1 MARLAEANETYAV
14 AESFRGRCLAGGRS
28 LLWPDAPAWTTEN
41 LDRLWTA
48 FVQHPDESKDK
59 SFLEKWQG
67 QLSEEPDDVCRI
79 AADLLVLY
87 HLINSGTKPETK
99 SAEIHRLVSWRFLES
114 PPELP
119 AVEGAFGHGIADAGV
134 YYKLHKNHMIEY
146 FLAFAREGRQRTVD
160 FNDREHCQLLADE
173 LQTQITG
180 GVAARNA
187 LLHLLFPDEY
197 EAIVSNADKLAISK
211 HFAQLAGDADD
222 LDEQLAAIWAA
233 LAPQYGP
240 GHFRFYDPPVKSQW
254 APESAKKEEP
264 APETDTG
271 GAVSFWI
278 EKTHV
283 RGRVDRE
290 GGPYQLGA
298 ALWSPQ
304 RSRGGTDV
312 YRFMRDV
319 RPGDVVLHLT
329 DGEGFTG
336 ISRAA
341 SAYEDFA
348 GVPDSEWG
356 EQPHYIVWLEDFQ
369 VLDPTLDRS
378 VLFSPPW
385 VERLLALLDDGLR
398 NTFYNREP
406 SLNQGAYL
414 TPAPTALV
422 QILNDAYTV
431 LSGSPLVPG
440 FAKPDETPLAAVS
453 PRPAASMEELVDATY
468 LTRGELEELRALVI
482 EKKHVIL
489 EGPPGSGKTFV
500 ADRFARHFTGNSLDA
515 RPDDRLTV
523 VQFHQSYGYEDFV
536 QGIRPRSS
544 RGVLHYDVQDGVF
557 KRVCALAETRP
568 DERFVLL
575 IDEINRGNIARIF
588 GELLFLLEYR
598 DESIELA
605 YSESGASAFS
615 IPQNVYLLATMNT
628 TDRSLAQLD
637 YALRRR
643 FYFYRLMPVVGSDA
657 PVLRRW
663 LERTGMA
670 REARQ
675 RVLSLFLQLNAR
687 IRAELDEH
695 FQVGHSYFMHP
706 DIDGEE
712 RQARVWRRQIMPLL
726 EEYFYNRQNLSDF
739 LQQFERESL
748 LADLAALKPDAD

>member
-1 MARLAEANETYAV
+1 M
-14 AESFRGRCLAGGRS
+14 
-28 LLWPDAPAWTTEN
+28 
-41 LDRLWTA
+41 
-48 FVQHPDESKDK
+48 
-59 SFLEKWQG
+59 
-67 QLSEEPDDVCRI
+67 
-79 AADLLVLY
+79 
-87 HLINSGTKPETK
+87 
-99 SAEIHRLVSWRFLES
+99 
-114 PPELP
+114 
-119 AVEGAFGHGIADAGV
+119 
-134 YYKLHKNHMIEY
+134 
-146 FLAFAREGRQRTVD
+146 
-160 FNDREHCQLLADE
+160 
-173 LQTQITG
+173 
-180 GVAARNA
+180 
-187 LLHLLFPDEY
+187 
-197 EAIVSNADKLAISK
+197 
-211 HFAQLAGDADD
+211 
-222 LDEQLAAIWAA
+222 
-233 LAPQYGP
+233 
-240 GHFRFYDPPVKSQW
+240 
-254 APESAKKEEP
+254 
-264 APETDTG
+264 
-271 GAVSFWI
+271 
-278 EKTHV
+278 
-283 RGRVDRE
+283 
-290 GGPYQLGA
+290 
-298 ALWSPQ
+298 
-304 RSRGGTDV
+304 
-312 YRFMRDV
+312 
-319 RPGDVVLHLT
+319 
-329 DGEGFTG
+329 
-336 ISRAA
+336 
-341 SAYEDFA
+341 
-348 GVPDSEWG
+348 
-356 EQPHYIVWLEDFQ
+356 
-369 VLDPTLDRS
+369 
-378 VLFSPPW
+378 
-385 VERLLALLDDGLR
+385 
-398 NTFYNREP
+398 
-406 SLNQGAYL
+406 
-414 TPAPTALV
+414 
-422 QILNDAYTV
+422 
-431 LSGSPLVPG
+431 
-440 FAKPDETPLAAVS
+440 
-453 PRPAASMEELVDATY
+453 
-468 LTRGELEELRALVI
+468 
-482 EKKHVIL
+482 
-489 EGPPGSGKTFV
+489 
-500 ADRFARHFTGNSLDA
+500 
-515 RPDDRLTV
+515 